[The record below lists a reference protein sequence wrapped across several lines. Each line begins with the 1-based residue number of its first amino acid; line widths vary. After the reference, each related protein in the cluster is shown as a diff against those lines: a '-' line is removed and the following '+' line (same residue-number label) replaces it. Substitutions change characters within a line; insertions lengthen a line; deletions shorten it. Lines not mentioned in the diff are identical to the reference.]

1 MGALTILLIA
11 SVVTGVGLGL
21 IARMPARHILGQ
33 TAAMCVVAAGFWAL
47 VGLL

>member
-1 MGALTILLIA
+1 MSALTILVIA

-21 IARMPARHILGQ
+21 LARMPARQIVGQ
-33 TAAMCVVAAGFWAL
+33 TAALCVVAVGFWAL

>member
-1 MGALTILLIA
+1 MSTLTILLIA

-21 IARMPARHILGQ
+21 IARLPVRQIAGQ
-33 TAAMCVVAAGFWAL
+33 TAAMCVVAVGFWAL

>member
-1 MGALTILLIA
+1 MDALTILLIA
-11 SVVTGVGLGL
+11 SVVTGVGIGL
-21 IARMPARHILGQ
+21 LARMPPRQIIGQ